1 MGEMFL
7 KLQGIDGESLDE
19 ASPIAHKDEIEIKT
33 WTWNTEC
40 KVLWEMNQGGQS
52 TKAEFGSIKI
62 DKLCDKATV
71 NLYQYCVTGKH
82 IPTGKLT
89 CRKNDG
95 DQKVE
100 YLVVELKDIMISHV
114 EFQGDG
120 EATALKESVHLS
132 FAEFKMKYSLQ
143 KDLGQ
148 AGGATEFGYHIQKM
162 KAV

>member
-7 KLQGIDGESLDE
+7 KLDGIDGESLDE
-19 ASPIAHKDEIEIKT
+19 AQPTAHKDEIEIKT

-62 DKLCDKATV
+62 DKLCDKAPV
-71 NLYQYCVTGKH
+71 NLYKCCVTGKH
-82 IPTGKLT
+82 IPGGKIT

-95 DQKVE
+95 DQKIE
-100 YLVVELKDIMISHV
+100 YLVVHMKDIMISHV

-120 EATALKESVHLS
+120 EATA
-132 FAEFKMKYSLQ
+132 
-143 KDLGQ
+143 
-148 AGGATEFGYHIQKM
+148 
-162 KAV
+162 